1 MDIAGPT
8 KYRKLKIFKEENFR
22 DFREWLSNYENFVH
36 EKKKSRLPCDNL
48 AHAYNIHDRQYTFE
62 LTNHFIFSRE
72 PSRVPMMALFKY
84 FKRSNPLPLPE
95 GPLSM
100 KAA

>member
-1 MDIAGPT
+1 MIFVSGFPIT
-8 KYRKLKIFKEENFR
+8 KILFTKK
-22 DFREWLSNYENFVH
+22 
-36 EKKKSRLPCDNL
+36 KKKSRLPCDNL

-62 LTNHFIFSRE
+62 LTNHYFYLFGG
-72 PSRVPMMALFKY
+72 ALFKY

-100 KAA
+100 KVY

>member
-1 MDIAGPT
+1 MIFVSGFPIT
-8 KYRKLKIFKEENFR
+8 KILFTKK
-22 DFREWLSNYENFVH
+22 
-36 EKKKSRLPCDNL
+36 KKKSRLPCDNL
-48 AHAYNIHDRQYTFE
+48 AQAYNIHDRQNTFE
-62 LTNHFIFSRE
+62 LTNLFIFSRV

-100 KAA
+100 KVA

>member
-1 MDIAGPT
+1 MIFVSGFPIT
-8 KYRKLKIFKEENFR
+8 KILFTKIKN
-22 DFREWLSNYENFVH
+22 
-36 EKKKSRLPCDNL
+36 KSRLPRDNL
-48 AHAYNIHDRQYTFE
+48 AHAYNIHDRQNTFE
-62 LTNHFIFSRE
+62 LTNLFIFSRV

-100 KAA
+100 KVA

>member
-1 MDIAGPT
+1 MIFVSGFPIT
-8 KYRKLKIFKEENFR
+8 KILFMKK
-22 DFREWLSNYENFVH
+22 
-36 EKKKSRLPCDNL
+36 KKKSRLPCDNL
-48 AHAYNIHDRQYTFE
+48 AHAYNMYDRQYTFE
-62 LTNHFIFSRE
+62 LTNHFIFSREPSRE

-100 KAA
+100 KVA

>member
-1 MDIAGPT
+1 MIFVSCFPIT
-8 KYRKLKIFKEENFR
+8 KILFTK
-22 DFREWLSNYENFVH
+22 
-36 EKKKSRLPCDNL
+36 KKKSRLPCDNL

-62 LTNHFIFSRE
+62 LTNHYIFSRE

-84 FKRSNPLPLPE
+84 FKRSNPLPLSE

-100 KAA
+100 KVAQSSIQAANYLPLAT

>member
-1 MDIAGPT
+1 MQYLELDFH
-8 KYRKLKIFKEENFR
+8 KLEYF
-22 DFREWLSNYENFVH
+22 
-36 EKKKSRLPCDNL
+36 
-48 AHAYNIHDRQYTFE
+48 AYNIHDRQNTFE
-62 LTNHFIFSRE
+62 LTNLFIFSRV

-100 KAA
+100 KVA

>member
-1 MDIAGPT
+1 MIFVSGFPIT
-8 KYRKLKIFKEENFR
+8 KILFTKKER
-22 DFREWLSNYENFVH
+22 
-36 EKKKSRLPCDNL
+36 KKSRLPCDNL

-100 KAA
+100 KVA